1 MAIKKS
7 DMDSSL
13 YQLCDELRGG
23 MDPSQYKDYVLT
35 LVFVKYITDKFLGM
49 KYAPIKIPEG
59 CSFEDFKALRNTA
72 NIGEEIDKALAKLAN
87 HPDNQ
92 KMLGGMF
99 KDVHF
104 NDDAKIGKGEEM
116 VKKLTKL
123 INIFCRPEFDFSK
136 NKASGDD
143 ILGDVY
149 ENLMKHFAVD
159 SGKSKG
165 QFYTPA
171 EASRVLAGVL
181 GISDIT
187 PKEDETDGW
196 TICDWA
202 CGSGSLLIR
211 AAHEAGCEVAIYGQE
226 LNQTTAALCKMNM
239 VLHGHADAE
248 IYVGNTFSDPQ
259 LTHVE
264 DGKEVLDTFDFIVMN
279 PPFSVKNWTDGY
291 KDFGCSEGY
300 GDMPPEK
307 NGDYAWLMRVMK
319 SLKQT
324 GRAAVILP
332 LGVLFR
338 GNAEGTIRKALVD
351 KGWIEG
357 IIAFPP
363 NIFFGTGIP
372 ACVLILSKS
381 GAAARGG
388 VFMIDASRDFVKDGE
403 KNRLRERDIEKIVS
417 TYRERR
423 VEAHYSR
430 FVQWGEIKEKNG
442 YNLNIPRYIDSGVR
456 EDFQDVTAHLKGG
469 IPTADIDGL
478 SKYWNAF
485 PSLRAKLFKHLRKG
499 YEKLRVQ
506 ATEVRETIRED
517 EAFIRYQKRIEKAIK
532 DWAAHFEHACKEI
545 SDSTIAKDFIK
556 EQAQGLFKVFSKVEG
571 GLFDP
576 YDVYEVL
583 LKYWMDVMSD
593 DVYQIIDGGFA
604 AGREIDVFY
613 KESENKKT
621 GKVKKVE
628 TGWDGRIISRAILD
642 ARFFK
647 IEVKALCDAE
657 MAVEAAK
664 AALEEFNAE
673 LASNEDAEVD
683 EDKLAALE
691 KAKKDAA
698 KKQKSAAA
706 KLEALEKAKYPVL
719 KEDELQDLIVRDKWI
734 TTVKVGIQN
743 LYTEVSN
750 HLAERIGVL
759 SGRYGVALPDIN
771 ASSEARDAVVEGD
784 FTSMG
789 YGKGCGV
796 GMDSSKEENALEESG
811 KGWCE
816 ITLEEIGDWFKGQ
829 PLAKSDLTP
838 HGRSPCIHY
847 GELFTTYGAII
858 ENVISRTDLIPKV
871 VSRVGDILFP
881 TSDVTPEGLGRC
893 SAIFTD
899 GVILGG
905 DLLVL
910 RPRIDVDS
918 SLLSYVINLNKRKII
933 EQVTGTTVRHIS
945 SKGLGR
951 ITISLPSTIEEQR
964 LIAKTLSNMDMAIMG
979 LESKR
984 EKYLKIRQ
992 GMMNDLLTGKVRVK

>member
-35 LVFVKYITDKFLGM
+35 LVFVKYITDKFLGV

-72 NIGEEIDKALAKLAN
+72 NIGEDIDKALAKLAN

-187 PKEDETDGW
+187 PKEDEADGW

-381 GAAARGG
+381 GAATRGG

-417 TYRERR
+417 TYRVRR
-423 VEAHYSR
+423 KEDHYSR
-430 FVQWGEIKEKNG
+430 FVQWGEIKKQND

-456 EDFQDVTAHLKGG
+456 EDLQDVTGHLKGG
-469 IPTADIDGL
+469 IPSVDVDGL
-478 SKYWNAF
+478 ADYWTAF
-485 PSLRAKLFKHLRKG
+485 PGLREKLFKPLRKG
-499 YEKLRVQ
+499 YETLKVAADQ
-506 ATEVRETIRED
+506 VREAIRND
-517 EAFIRYQKRIEKAIK
+517 ESFAAYAKKVEKAYG
-532 DWAAHFEHACKEI
+532 DFAARFGEAGRAI
-545 SDSTIAKDFIK
+545 SNGTEPKQFIT
-556 EQAQGLFKVFSKVEG
+556 EQSKALFGIFKKTTGE
-571 GLFDP
+571 LIDA

-583 LKYWMDVMSD
+583 LKYWTDTMSD
-593 DVYQIIDGGFA
+593 DVYQIVDDGFA
-604 AGREIDVFY
+604 AGRELEVFY
-613 KESENKKT
+613 KESVNKKT
-621 GKVKKVE
+621 GAVKKTQ
-628 TGWDGRIISRAILD
+628 TGWDGRIIARSLLD
-642 ARFFK
+642 ARFFNA
-647 IEVKALCDAE
+647 EAAAVRDAE
-657 MAVEAAK
+657 AKLEAAK
-664 AALEEFNAE
+664 AAIEEFEEGLDEEADEAE
-673 LASNEDAEVD
+673 I
-683 EDKLAALE
+683 AAKMKPLE

-698 KKQKSAAA
+698 KKLAEAADKLEKLEREKYPQLTDDELKSLIVDDKWLAMVKAGIDDIYTA
-706 KLEALEKAKYPVL
+706 VSNRLSERVGVLANRYGEALPELDKEGEALEAEVL
-719 KEDELQDLIVRDKWI
+719 KSLKE
-734 TTVKVGIQN
+734 
-743 LYTEVSN
+743 
-750 HLAERIGVL
+750 
-759 SGRYGVALPDIN
+759 
-771 ASSEARDAVVEGD
+771 
-784 FTSMG
+784 MG
-789 YGKGCGV
+789 Y
-796 GMDSSKEENALEESG
+796 
-811 KGWCE
+811 
-816 ITLEEIGDWFKGQ
+816 
-829 PLAKSDLTP
+829 
-838 HGRSPCIHY
+838 
-847 GELFTTYGAII
+847 
-858 ENVISRTDLIPKV
+858 
-871 VSRVGDILFP
+871 
-881 TSDVTPEGLGRC
+881 
-893 SAIFTD
+893 
-899 GVILGG
+899 
-905 DLLVL
+905 
-910 RPRIDVDS
+910 
-918 SLLSYVINLNKRKII
+918 
-933 EQVTGTTVRHIS
+933 
-945 SKGLGR
+945 
-951 ITISLPSTIEEQR
+951 
-964 LIAKTLSNMDMAIMG
+964 
-979 LESKR
+979 
-984 EKYLKIRQ
+984 
-992 GMMNDLLTGKVRVK
+992 